1 MPGYSN
7 PQNLN
12 RYSYVTN
19 NPLRYTDPTGHMQV
33 ADGPQSSGCSNPI
46 YCQNGKPKPPTV
58 YRKPKNKGGNSGIGD
73 GPTIG
78 PSQVIDPTSN
88 ISPTISPLDEIFQI
102 INYGTETMDVLD
114 LVEDAIQWGRPVYRQ
129 IKYAAPLGGLE
140 YGVDAAL
147 QLHDDRNLSLFPN
160 ERLGRAVVRGFE
172 SYIADGASTL
182 VGGAAAIGIQAGF
195 PEAPGVAAGLG
206 YAAGSYSTSAI
217 LDNAFMQNN
226 PTIFSWFGLGGP

>member
-1 MPGYSN
+1 MPGYAN

-19 NPLRYTDPTGHMQV
+19 NPLRYTDPTGHMRVQE
-33 ADGPQSSGCSNPI
+33 GPQ
-46 YCQNGKPKPPTV
+46 QDRFKPRVAEV
-58 YRKPKNKGGNSGIGD
+58 YRPRPRRSGNSGIGD

-78 PSQVIDPTSN
+78 PSQVIDPASN
-88 ISPTISPLDEIFQI
+88 ISPTLSPFDEIVQI

-114 LVEDAIQWGRPVYRQ
+114 LVEDALQWGRPAYRQ
-129 IKYAAPLGGLE
+129 IKYAIPLGGIE
-140 YGVDAAL
+140 YGIDAGL
-147 QLHDDRNLSLFPN
+147 QLYDDRDLSLFPN

-172 SYIADGASTL
+172 SYITDGASTL

-206 YAAGSYSTSAI
+206 YAVGSYSTSAI
-217 LDNAFMQNN
+217 LDNAFTQNN
-226 PTIFSWFGLGGP
+226 STIFSWFGLGGP